1 MICEGEQVELTCSTN
16 VSILGWA
23 SSPLQNEQGQ
33 MRTFNRFISSVG
45 ASQQVSYMTV
55 NSTLFNVSR
64 VSSENDLPLVSR
76 LLIDPVVKSLNGTE
90 VNCTERGMN
99 NENNTVGST
108 TIYIRDVSHM
118 TRKYHILVFFNPF
131 IVNYYY
137 SQSPNNN

>member
-23 SSPLQNEQGQ
+23 SSSLKNEQGQ

-45 ASQQVSYMTV
+45 ASQQESYMTV
-55 NSTLFNVSR
+55 NSTFFNVSR
-64 VSSENDLPLVSR
+64 VSSENELPLVSR

-90 VNCTERGMN
+90 VNCTERPMN
-99 NENNTVGST
+99 NENTTVGST

-118 TRKYHILVFFNPF
+118 TRKYHILVDFS
-131 IVNYYY
+131 IH
-137 SQSPNNN
+137 SL